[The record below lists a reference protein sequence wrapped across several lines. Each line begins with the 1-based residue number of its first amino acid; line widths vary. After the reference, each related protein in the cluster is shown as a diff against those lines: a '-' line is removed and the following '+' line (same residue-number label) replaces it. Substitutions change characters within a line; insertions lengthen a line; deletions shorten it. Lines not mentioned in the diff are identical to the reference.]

1 MKHRSLNSFSL
12 QTFEDCFSTEI
23 GAWLY
28 LGRKREKT
36 KTMERESHRESVNL
50 SWIKRQSRDGL
61 SKKLFHADTKKKLF
75 HRKKQKQKEKE
86 RHTRSHVSEN
96 SEKFWSKFY
105 LSASLHFTFYQL
117 GKIKFRFLFCL
128 HLNFSFCGFDILIID
143 LMKWV
148 LKKSDI
154 QQKMLQPKIVVV
166 EKTLNLKRL
175 IL

>member
-1 MKHRSLNSFSL
+1 
-12 QTFEDCFSTEI
+12 
-23 GAWLY
+23 
-28 LGRKREKT
+28 
-36 KTMERESHRESVNL
+36 MERESHRESVNL

-166 EKTLNLKRL
+166 EKTLNLNRL
-175 IL
+175 ILQM